1 MLIKNRTA
9 HRSTRTGFVVIRKR
23 KRKRKQP
30 PVTMNAVAQHT
41 KYFKVLSRVQGYKKA
56 IMVAFLAL
64 TVFNV
69 VYAVWEP
76 QPAQAFLFDDL
87 TGVGRAA
94 GGRIMDTSYQIVT
107 DLYNGKYGLLAW
119 LCKTCLYFA
128 TPVAAAGIVQY
139 MSEEIPGNPMK
150 RPVVMASVFLVI
162 ALSGGGFIFG
172 HLYLF
177 LFNILEGFFKKMD
190 DFMTLY
196 NTIEQGK
203 GYLASNALISAAT
216 AECQKF
222 VGQEQQRCISE
233 AAAQALGTLKDF
245 QASYGVQD
253 WIKGR
258 QDIFEKI
265 VKDLSSPNTS
275 LVDKASN
282 TFFYMFAAPVAEV
295 AQAGLATAS
304 ITAFTAIY
312 ACVIAYIGLGG
323 PIAGLSS
330 LLVPGLQSG
339 WVVWLVAIFGLWF
352 WRVSYMAI
360 IWFLSKVLINAVPSD
375 ITGTAW
381 FTFSATIVAPII
393 ASGIAG
399 LGAMGVWGGIS
410 GFAGGAASTVSLGF
424 VNSGVVNQGSPPD
437 PTPAQVNYNSS
448 PQGSNTPYVDTN
460 Y

>member
-1 MLIKNRTA
+1 MFIKSRTA
-9 HRSTRTGFVVIRKR
+9 QTKFTGFVVIRKR
-23 KRKRKQP
+23 KHKRKQP

-87 TGVGRAA
+87 TGAGRAA

-107 DLYNGKYGLLAW
+107 DLYNGKYGLLSW

-150 RPVVMASVFLVI
+150 RPVVMGSVFLVI
-162 ALSGGGFIFG
+162 ALSGGGYIFG
-172 HLYLF
+172 HLFLF
-177 LFNILEGFFKKMD
+177 LFNILEGFFKNMD
-190 DFMTLY
+190 EYMTLY
-196 NTIEQGK
+196 ESIEQGK
-203 GYLASNALISAAT
+203 AYLASNALISAAT

-233 AAAQALGTLKDF
+233 ATAQALGTLNDF
-245 QASYGVQD
+245 KSTYGPMD

-258 QDIFEKI
+258 EDIFSKI
-265 VKDLSSPNTS
+265 AKDLASPNTS
-275 LVDKASN
+275 LVEKTAN
-282 TFFYMFAAPVAEV
+282 TFFYMFAAPAAEV

-312 ACVIAYIGLGG
+312 ACVITYIGLGG

-339 WVVWLVAIFGLWF
+339 WLVWLVGIFGLWF

-360 IWFLSKVLINAVPSD
+360 IWFLSKVLVNAVPSD
-375 ITGTAW
+375 IAGTAW

-410 GFAGGAASTVSLGF
+410 GFAGGAVSTLSVGVINPSL
-424 VNSGVVNQGSPPD
+424 VNSGSPPD
-437 PTPAQVNYNSS
+437 QPPVQVNYNSP

>member
-1 MLIKNRTA
+1 MFAKSRTA
-9 HRSTRTGFVVIRKR
+9 QSTTRAGFVVVRR
-23 KRKRKQP
+23 HKRKRKQP
-30 PVTMNAVAQHT
+30 PVTLKTVALHT
-41 KYFKVLSRVQGYKKA
+41 KYFKVLSRAQGYKKA
-56 IMVAFLAL
+56 VMVAFLAL
-64 TVFNV
+64 TVFNI
-69 VYAVWEP
+69 VYAIWEP

-94 GGRIMDTSYQIVT
+94 GGRIMDTSYKIVT

-119 LCKTCLYFA
+119 LSKTCLYFA

-139 MSEEIPGNPMK
+139 MSEEVPGNPMK
-150 RPVVMASVFLVI
+150 RPVVIASVFLVI

-172 HLYLF
+172 QLYLLIF
-177 LFNILEGFFKKMD
+177 GILEGFFKNMD
-190 DFMTLY
+190 KFMTLY
-196 NTIEQGK
+196 EAIDQGK
-203 GYLASNALISAAT
+203 AYLASNALISAAT

-222 VGQEQQRCISE
+222 VGQEQRRCISE
-233 AAAQALGTLKDF
+233 ATTQALGTLNDF
-245 QASYGVQD
+245 QSTYGVNE
-253 WIKGR
+253 WITGR
-258 QDIFEKI
+258 KEIFQKI
-265 VKDLSSPNTS
+265 ADDLASPDTS
-275 LVDKASN
+275 LVEKTSN
-282 TFFYMFAAPVAEV
+282 TFFYIFAAPAAEL

-339 WVVWLVAIFGLWF
+339 WVVWLVGIFGLWF

-360 IWFLSKVLINAVPSD
+360 LWFLSKVLLNAVPSD

-393 ASGIAG
+393 ATGIAG
-399 LGAMGVWGGIS
+399 GGAMAVWGGLS
-410 GFAGGAASTVSLGF
+410 GFVAGAVSTLSVGII
-424 VNSGVVNQGSPPD
+424 NSDMVNQGSPPAQP
-437 PTPAQVNYNSS
+437 PTQVNYNSA